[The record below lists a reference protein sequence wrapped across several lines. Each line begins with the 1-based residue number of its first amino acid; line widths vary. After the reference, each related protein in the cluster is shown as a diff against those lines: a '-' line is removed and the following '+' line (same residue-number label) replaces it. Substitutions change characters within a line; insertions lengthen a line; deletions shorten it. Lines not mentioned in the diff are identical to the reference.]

1 MTKRAPPGQ
10 IFSQNS
16 QLNSFLFSSS
26 NQHQKSSVDRDQE
39 MRLIFGACW
48 KNPLIGPVKKQQ
60 TSHQTDS
67 IMMRFAL
74 EPEFLIGRA
83 GRGMAE
89 AESPVVDAYN
99 GSPE

>member
-1 MTKRAPPGQ
+1 
-10 IFSQNS
+10 
-16 QLNSFLFSSS
+16 
-26 NQHQKSSVDRDQE
+26 
-39 MRLIFGACW
+39 
-48 KNPLIGPVKKQQ
+48 
-60 TSHQTDS
+60 
-67 IMMRFAL
+67 MMRFAL